1 MIDSKYIIFFILII
15 CNVYFVVNNILDNFP
30 LFFKQIIMELVFIS
44 IILILVTFVFF
55 FLQRNSKQRECE
67 LKNEL
72 NRVIKEKELLQEKQI
87 NDIRII
93 AELNAQLQ
101 SKEDLFRLQQEEMLN
116 ARNQLN
122 KDFQLLANQILEE
135 KTIRFTDVNKSN
147 IEAILKPLSEK
158 LVEFKAKVEETYD
171 KESKQRFSLEER
183 IRELVALNNQISE
196 DANNLTK
203 ALKGNN
209 KIQGNWGEMI
219 LESILEKSGL
229 KKGEEYFVQEY
240 ITDENGNR
248 VQNEQNKFMQPDVIV
263 VYPGGRKIII
273 DSKVSLSGYVKYVE
287 ADVDQKKLSAEK
299 EHIASIKQHID
310 ELSSKAY
317 QDYVDSLDFVMMFIP
332 NEPAYILA
340 MQLDS
345 TLWDYAYRKRIL
357 LISPTNLI
365 ASLKVVADLWK
376 REAQSRNAQ
385 EIAKRGA
392 ALYDKFVGFVDTL
405 QDVGKD
411 IEKSQKSYD
420 KAFLQLKEGKGNL
433 IRQAEM
439 LKELGVK
446 SQKELPNADV

>member
-1 MIDSKYIIFFILII
+1 MEFIYILII
-15 CNVYFVVNNILDNFP
+15 
-30 LFFKQIIMELVFIS
+30 LVFS
-44 IILILVTFVFF
+44 IFIIWWIY
-55 FLQRNSKQRECE
+55 SSGKQERDE
-67 LKNEL
+67 LKKENLRLHTEVANL
-72 NRVIKEKELLQEKQI
+72 QNR
-87 NDIRII
+87 
-93 AELNAQLQ
+93 QLQ
-101 SKEDLFRLQQEEMLN
+101 SVQESASLRANLQTKEEQLKHQQLELLN
-116 ARNQLN
+116 TREQLN
-122 KDFQLLANQILEE
+122 KDFQIIANKILEE
-135 KTIRFTDVNKSN
+135 KSSRFTDINRLNMES
-147 IEAILKPLSEK
+147 ILKPLGEK
-158 LVEFKAKVEETYD
+158 LSEFKTKVEETYD

-183 IRELVALNNQISE
+183 IRELVVLNNQISE

-229 KKGEEYFVQEY
+229 KKGEEYFSQDML
-240 ITDENGNR
+240 TDDNGQKILNSEN
-248 VQNEQNKFMQPDVIV
+248 KALQPDIVIL
-263 VYPGGRKIII
+263 YPGGRKIVI
-273 DSKVSLSGYVKYVE
+273 DSKVSLNGYIKYVE
-287 ADVDQKKLSAEK
+287 ADTDEARIIAEK
-299 EHIASIKQHID
+299 EHIISIKKHID

-317 QDYVDSLDFVMMFIP
+317 QDYIESLDFVMMFIP

-345 TLWDYAYRKRIL
+345 GLWDYAYRKRIL

-392 ALYDKFVGFVDTL
+392 ILYDKFAGFVETL
-405 QDVGKD
+405 QEVGKNID
-411 IEKSQKSYD
+411 RTQKSYD
-420 KAFLQLKEGKGNL
+420 KAFTQLKDGNGNL

-446 SQKELPNADV
+446 PQKDLPNA